1 MTGQMLLI
9 AQDAE
14 VTCPGCQQAFSLE
27 QGFARQ
33 ALEGIESRSRTALS
47 QLRAQ
52 ERSAAERQAQQLSTE
67 REQAARLQLEEQRRL
82 IQQQSEDHAK
92 ALAQTRVITEAAL
105 RPQLQALERELSEG
119 RIRLAA
125 MDVRES
131 AVKARELGLEQR
143 VQEQAAARA
152 VELLAAERGEFERR
166 LADAQAQLQ
175 LLREEQLQLRSER
188 SRLQDEK
195 AGMALEVQR
204 QVDFKCAAREGVVRT
219 QEQERAHL
227 READLQKKLD
237 DARTQLEDAQRRM
250 AQGSQQLQG
259 EVLELAIEDGLRRMF
274 PLDAIEEVKKGVRG
288 ADVVQNISTRPG
300 HAPIKVLWET
310 KRAKDFSAPWIG
322 KLKEDMRACG
332 AEVGVLVTLGGA
344 VPKEWEAGQMFS
356 LHDGVYVVL
365 WSVALQLGQLLREA
379 LLAVHRQRVVSASR
393 DEKMAAV
400 YDYVTSSQFAQKLRA
415 VHEAFQRM
423 REELES
429 EKAQTL
435 QRWAR
440 REKQLQGGLAA
451 LLGVGGEIQG
461 LAQKSLPE
469 LELQPGMTD

>member
-33 ALEGIESRSRTALS
+33 ALEGIESGSRTALS

-52 ERSAAERQAQQLSTE
+52 ERVIAERQAQQLSNE
-67 REQAARLQLEEQRRL
+67 REAAVRLQLEEQRRL
-82 IQQQSEDHAK
+82 MQQQSEDHAK

-105 RPQLQALERELSEG
+105 RPQMQALERELSEG
-119 RIRLAA
+119 RTRLAA

-131 AVKARELGLEQR
+131 AVKARELGLEQC

-152 VELLAAERGEFERR
+152 VELLAAERGEFERQ
-166 LADAQAQLQ
+166 LAHTQAQLQ
-175 LLREEQLQLRSER
+175 SLREEQLQLRLER
-188 SRLQDEK
+188 QRLQDEK
-195 AGMALEVQR
+195 AAMALEVQR
-204 QVDFKCAAREGVVRT
+204 QVDTKCAEREGLVRS

-227 READLQKKLD
+227 REAELHKKLD
-237 DARTQLEDAQRRM
+237 DAREQLEDAQRRM

-259 EVLELAIEDGLRRMF
+259 EVLELAIEDALRRAF
-274 PLDAIEEVKKGVRG
+274 PLDSIEEVKKGVRG
-288 ADVVQNISTRPG
+288 ADVIQGIATRAG

-310 KRAKDFSAPWIG
+310 KRAKDFSAAWIV

-344 VPKEWEAGQMFS
+344 VPR
-356 LHDGVYVVL
+356 
-365 WSVALQLGQLLREA
+365 SVALQLAQLLREA

-415 VHEAFQRM
+415 VHDAFQRM
-423 REELES
+423 REELEA
-429 EKAQTL
+429 EKSQTM
-435 QRWAR
+435 QRWSR
-440 REKQLQGGLAA
+440 RERQLQGGLAA

-469 LELQPGMTD
+469 LELQPDIAD